1 MSFESSRTS
10 MFTFQSSVH
19 SSHVLQCLDEQ
30 RQKDILCDLTVVVE
44 NRSFRAHRSVLASC
58 SDYFHARVTNHVGH
72 GLVISLPSEVTVAG
86 FDPLLQFAYTAKLL
100 FTKENIL
107 EIRNCAIFL
116 GFRNLDKACFE
127 FLIPKFFDSSKST
140 PTVHRKSRWK
150 SKCCMEKSSVSKSS
164 INLDDGEDNDNE
176 EEERKNNQSLDGLQ
190 KHKGDKAS
198 CQEAKA
204 QADILRS
211 CSLVC
216 QEKSKQT
223 DYSIPC
229 VDNCKTPIKE
239 QICPGLSSKGSVSPA
254 TPRASS
260 DSTDQAGSHCCSSK
274 SNLAQVTCEKVVMV
288 SSCLP
293 CVPSLPGNP
302 NSLGF
307 MESQHL
313 ACNQPVE
320 AEDVQRKGCPV
331 GPFEGCRFMPLP
343 RLESDY
349 QPLCYGFPY
358 SLTKRDWEGEG
369 RRSTVEREVAEH
381 LARGFWQDLSFQ
393 TERSAANKCAN
404 IPCLLP
410 LHQDSSKEG
419 CPFLPE
425 LEPGKREVPSREA
438 LLEKSSYSS
447 CVQSGEDSEFDTEGE
462 SESCTSERVCEVQL
476 PFSVEQIAALNR
488 NDFQQLLKQHPL
500 TQEQLDFVH
509 DVRRRSKNRI
519 AAQRCRKRKL
529 DCIHNLEYEIDKL
542 RTEKEKL
549 LQEQNL
555 LNKLKLKTRQSL
567 SDLCQW
573 MCSEA
578 KLQPDQLQMLAKY
591 SSPDCPLSA
600 LVTQRPSHS
609 SSPSLHDRAQENI
622 YPSSACST
630 ADTPLTVP
638 MTDSRGYH
646 LTGETHKVP
655 CATLPLRPSEATALR
670 RLADRPP
677 KERDN
682 PSANSHVVVDA
693 SSTCTIDQ

>member
-307 MESQHL
+307 MESQRL

-393 TERSAANKCAN
+393 TERSAANK
-404 IPCLLP
+404 L
-410 LHQDSSKEG
+410 
-419 CPFLPE
+419 
-425 LEPGKREVPSREA
+425 
-438 LLEKSSYSS
+438 
-447 CVQSGEDSEFDTEGE
+447 
-462 SESCTSERVCEVQL
+462 
-476 PFSVEQIAALNR
+476 EQIAALNR

-529 DCIHNLEYEIDKL
+529 DCIHNLECEIDKL

-682 PSANSHVVVDA
+682 PSANSRVVVDA